1 MSSLVLDHSHAEPR
15 EYIVFIQVKDQL
27 NQFFVWNPGID
38 YRWDFSKVLAL
49 GPFLQ
54 FNIENW
60 HEGEYLLFYYH
71 SVRAFMIMI
80 QAKGSFLDWQS
91 MALQCILI
99 LLRAGF
105 SIICFVAWL
114 KQFCIFSK
122 SLNMLKIKLLSASLS
137 FGIQEEFYLLKMDW
151 TLRILVFFGWFK
163 NVVQWPRLTI

>member
-1 MSSLVLDHSHAEPR
+1 MSSLILDHSHVEPR

-60 HEGEYLLFYYH
+60 HEGEYLLFYCH

-80 QAKGSFLDWQS
+80 QEKGSFLDWQS

-122 SLNMLKIKLLSASLS
+122 SLNMLKIKLLSASPS
-137 FGIQEEFYLLKMDW
+137 FGIQEEFYLLQMD
-151 TLRILVFFGWFK
+151 
-163 NVVQWPRLTI
+163 